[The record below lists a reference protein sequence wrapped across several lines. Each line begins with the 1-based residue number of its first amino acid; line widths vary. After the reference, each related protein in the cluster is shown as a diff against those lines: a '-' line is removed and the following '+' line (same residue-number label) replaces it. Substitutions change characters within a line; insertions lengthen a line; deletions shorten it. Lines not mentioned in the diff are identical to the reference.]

1 MGMELIVLIASL
13 VIVFLVLK
21 AILRM
26 AIVTLTTAFQ
36 ILIILI
42 VLRVFFLVMPEEI
55 VQQIQELPNTIS
67 NLLFPS

>member
-1 MGMELIVLIASL
+1 MGVEWIILIASL
-13 VIVFLVLK
+13 IIIFLVLK

-42 VLRVFFLVMPEEI
+42 VLRVFFLIMPEEI
-55 VQQIQELPNTIS
+55 FQQIQELPNTIS